1 MIGRLA
7 RIAGAFFRSALQEEF
22 AYRGDLLGNVIRSVL
37 NLGTAI
43 GSVAVIFAHTET
55 LGGWTLGQTLSLL
68 GIFVFINGFVAMFM
82 SPSLNRV
89 VEEVREGTF
98 DYVLMKPVPV
108 LFLASARRFVVWH
121 VSDIVLGAIVLGV
134 ALLGIDTDVSGWG
147 VLLFVALLTCGV
159 AIVYAIWL
167 ALTTLVFWFVRVAN
181 VTMIF
186 NLFFQTGRYPIE
198 VYPFWLRQ
206 LLTFV
211 FPVAFVTTVPA
222 QVVTGRDPSWLVW
235 VAPVIA
241 VIAVLAATRFWRFG
255 LSRYT
260 SASS

>member
-7 RIAGAFFRSALQEEF
+7 QIAGAYFRSALQEEF
-22 AYRGDLLGNVIRSVL
+22 AYRGDLFGNVVRSVL

-43 GSVAVIFAHTET
+43 GGVAVIFSHTET

-68 GIFVFINGFVAMFM
+68 GIFVFVNGFVAMFM

-98 DYVLMKPVPV
+98 DYVLMNRAGAVPGQRAS
-108 LFLASARRFVVWH
+108 LCRLARLRHRARGHRPRRGAGRPRRARVR
-121 VSDIVLGAIVLGV
+121 LGRPAIRGV
-134 ALLGIDTDVSGWG
+134 AGLWRGHRLR
-147 VLLFVALLTCGV
+147 
-159 AIVYAIWL
+159 IWL

-222 QVVTGRDPSWLVW
+222 QAVTGRDPSWLVW

-241 VIAVLAATRFWRFG
+241 VVALLAATRFWRFG